1 MAVVSSVIVPYAS
14 YLRVYEP
21 LAAFPEPERGHWHAL
36 RRARAHSHGPGRT
49 PARAGRLGAHP
60 ARPGAGARERG
71 RVRGRGRRGGVRLP
85 VADPAARLAGPGGAR
100 GPVPRAGPGRAC
112 CPPVVRRQAAADYER
127 WRERN
132 PDARPW
138 ILTSVWHVPVSWFTV
153 FSDEEREYAPG
164 EGATAPVLRYRTPMV
179 QARRRLARALRTLR
193 DHIDEGPL
201 TEGLVDVGRWLE
213 EFHPRSLVELDY
225 GGLVHAL
232 PHGSL
237 EADRSAADVAEGI
250 AALRAGDDARR
261 GGGVRPLHGALAGRQ
276 GPPDGQLRRPAGPG
290 AFEGPTGVFMRPSVG
305 SSGAFGRPRGL
316 QDVGPD
322 PGLCLKRDGPH
333 LSRPCAQTPPSCQNR
348 TRSPGRIPSAQL
360 WADCSALLCYGGSDD
375 S

>member
-1 MAVVSSVIVPYAS
+1 MAVVSSVLVPYAS

-21 LAAFPEPERGHWHAL
+21 LAAFPEPERGHWLRYAERGRAPSAQDEL
-36 RRARAHSHGPGRT
+36 RRALADLVPTPPVPVPVHESGEAFVAEVDGVVCVCPWRT
-49 PARAGRLGAHP
+49 RL
-60 ARPGAGARERG
+60 RG
-71 RVRGRGRRGGVRLP
+71 WQALEG
-85 VADPAARLAGPGGAR
+85 LAGQFPE
-100 GPVPRAGPGRAC
+100 PVLDALL
-112 CPPVVRRQAAADYER
+112 PPVVRRQAEADYER

-153 FSDEEREYAPG
+153 FSDEEREYARG

-232 PHGSL
+232 SRDSL

-250 AALRAGDDARR
+250 AALRAGDDAGAEEAYGRFTERWRAVKERR
-261 GGGVRPLHGALAGRQ
+261 MA
-276 GPPDGQLRRPAGPG
+276 
-290 AFEGPTGVFMRPSVG
+290 
-305 SSGAFGRPRGL
+305 
-316 QDVGPD
+316 
-322 PGLCLKRDGPH
+322 
-333 LSRPCAQTPPSCQNR
+333 N
-348 TRSPGRIPSAQL
+348 
-360 WADCSALLCYGGSDD
+360 
-375 S
+375 